1 MKTLYCAMGARHSTT
16 PSHFVRNLSCFLL
29 ACALALS
36 ATGQD
41 QTPDQTVPA
50 PAPAAADADPA
61 PVVPPTAP
69 AVPPPP
75 APAPVATSP
84 RIPLPPPT
92 AGLSR
97 FTNSLRNAVNTA
109 AATNRPSLPAF
120 PALPTPRPRTN
131 AASVRPLGGAPGQTT
146 IAAPATPVN
155 PGAVP
160 PGVAGQV
167 NPAVA
172 GGNPA
177 GGATPPPIKP
187 VFDPSATNDPN
198 ELVTVEMNDMDM
210 QSVIELYQSFSGK
223 TVLRPANLNFPKLT
237 IHPPGPLTR
246 KEALEALDS
255 ILALNQ
261 ISMVPQGD
269 KFVKALQSNQALQSG
284 TVFYE
289 GDPNQL
295 PEAGVYVQYVAKFE
309 FIDPESLNTLLS
321 QFASASGKNIII
333 PNTQNIVLRDF
344 SENVKRMLEVLRKV
358 DVDTP
363 RDYDPVVIP
372 MKYALASD
380 IANVLSSLSQGGGGG
395 GVSIGA
401 GGGRSGAS
409 GNRGGGIGGGGFGG
423 GSVGGFGGSRSG
435 SSIGNRSYGGGIGN
449 NYGGSYNNYQ
459 NGSAV
464 PVDGFL
470 PQSGTTVP
478 LDANFF
484 DPLQAAVNP
493 VAPGATAGGAARGS
507 FNNRLNQIRNA
518 AGGGKEDIYVLGQ
531 AKIIADERTNS
542 LLIFASKQ
550 DLASISNI
558 IEKLDVVLAQ
568 VLIEALVME
577 VSLNDSLEYG
587 VSYIQRPKTT
597 GRFTGAGGVNNGQ
610 SIGDATSATN
620 LLNLGNAFS
629 YFGKWGGDFDV
640 AARAAATDSR
650 ANILSR
656 PRIQT
661 SHAVQADIF
670 VGETRPYP
678 TSAGTSGGIY
688 NYGPQIQQ
696 LQIGITLSV
705 FPLINPDGLVVMEI
719 RQRVQSFKGS
729 VRIEQI
735 GDVPITTEREA
746 NATVA
751 VRDRET
757 VMLGGFVNANKEKG
771 RSGVPL
777 LKDIPLLGALFR
789 SNSDKSDRTE
799 LIVLIRPTVLPTPT
813 DAADIAIEEKAKL
826 PGVTL
831 AEEEFDREESKRFEE
846 ARKELK
852 RREKK
857 RR

>member
-1 MKTLYCAMGARHSTT
+1 MHACHPT
-16 PSHFVRNLSCFLL
+16 PVSHFVRTLSCILL

-41 QTPDQTVPA
+41 QTPDQPPAANPGDAA
-50 PAPAAADADPA
+50 PAPAVKPTTPA
-61 PVVPPTAP
+61 PNPAPAIPPSTPP
-69 AVPPPP
+69 AVP
-75 APAPVATSP
+75 SP

-92 AGLSR
+92 AGLTR
-97 FTNSLRNAVNTA
+97 FTNTLRNAVNQPA
-109 AATNRPSLPAF
+109 NTNRPVLPAF

-131 AASVRPLGGAPGQTT
+131 AAAARPLGGTPAQTT

-155 PGAVP
+155 PAAAA

-172 GGNPA
+172 GGANPA
-177 GGATPPPIKP
+177 TPANPGATTDAAGGET
-187 VFDPSATNDPN
+187 VDPDAPR
-198 ELVTVEMNDMDM
+198 ELQMQEMDM
-210 QSVIELYQSFSGK
+210 SSVLDLYQEVSGK
-223 TVLRPANLNFPKLT
+223 TVLRPANLNFPKITLRT
-237 IHPPGPLTR
+237 QGKLTR

-261 ISMVPQGD
+261 ISMVAQGD

-284 TVFYE
+284 AVFYD
-289 GDPNQL
+289 GDPSQL

-309 FIDPESLNTLLS
+309 YIDPESLNTLLS

-344 SENVKRMLEVLRKV
+344 SENVKRMLEVMRKV

-372 MKYALASD
+372 MRYALASD

-401 GGGRSGAS
+401 GGGRG
-409 GNRGGGIGGGGFGG
+409 GGGGGRGGGLGGGGIGG
-423 GSVGGFGGSRSG
+423 GSVGGFGGSRGSYGG
-435 SSIGNRSYGGGIGN
+435 SSYGNRGYGGGIGSS
-449 NYGGSYNNYQ
+449 YGGGYNNYQ
-459 NGSAV
+459 NGNAV
-464 PVDGFL
+464 PVDGFA
-470 PQSGTTVP
+470 PQSGTVTP
-478 LDANFF
+478 LDPNFF

-493 VAPGATAGGAARGS
+493 VGTGTAAAGGAGRGS

-550 DLASISNI
+550 DLVSISNI

-568 VLIEALVME
+568 VLIEALVLE

-597 GRFTGAGGVNNGQ
+597 GRFTGFGGVNNGQ
-610 SIGDATSATN
+610 PLASTN
-620 LLNLGNAFS
+620 ILGLGNAFS

-729 VRIEQI
+729 VKIEQI

-813 DAADIAIEEKAKL
+813 DAADVAIEEKAKL
-826 PGVTL
+826 PGVIL
-831 AEEEFDREESKRFEE
+831 AEEEFDKEESKRFEE
-846 ARKELK
+846 ARKEMK

>member
-1 MKTLYCAMGARHSTT
+1 MPAWNSTSPSKSVRTLA
-16 PSHFVRNLSCFLL
+16 LL
-29 ACALALS
+29 LLALALPICGT
-36 ATGQD
+36 AQD
-41 QTPDQTVPA
+41 QP
-50 PAPAAADADPA
+50 PAAPGDAP
-61 PVVPPTAP
+61 PPTAP
-69 AVPPPP
+69 ADAPAQPAAVVPPPTLPPP
-75 APAPVATSP
+75 ASPTPPAP
-84 RIPLPPPT
+84 RIPLPSATP
-92 AGLSR
+92 SFNR
-97 FTNSLRNAVNTA
+97 FTNAVRNATGA
-109 AATNRPSLPAF
+109 PALTNRPTIPPF
-120 PALPTPRPRTN
+120 PTQPLLRNRGVTN
-131 AASVRPLGGAPGQTT
+131 ATGVRPAALNPAPTTT
-146 IAAPATPVN
+146 IAAPATPVI
-155 PGAVP
+155 PP

-172 GGNPA
+172 GGANNPA
-177 GGATPPPIKP
+177 NPAAGTTPPPEGGAADG
-187 VFDPSATNDPN
+187 VAYDGRLNFRDA
-198 ELVTVEMNDMDM
+198 EMQQVLDF
-210 QSVIELYQSFSGK
+210 YQFLSKK
-223 TVLRPANLNFPKLT
+223 TVLRPSSLAFPKLSIET
-237 IHPPGPLTR
+237 FGVLTPE
-246 KEALEALDS
+246 EALEALDS
-255 ILALNQ
+255 LLALNQ
-261 ISMVPQGD
+261 ITMVPQGD
-269 KFVKALQSNQALQSG
+269 KFIKALPAAQASQSG
-284 TVFYE
+284 TVFYD
-289 GDPNQL
+289 GDPNTL
-295 PEAGVYVQYVAKFE
+295 PEAGKYIHYIAKYE
-309 FIDPESLNTLLS
+309 FIDADSLNTLLT
-321 QFASASGKNIII
+321 QFQSPSGKPPIVI
-333 PNTQNIVLRDF
+333 PSTQNIILRDL

-401 GGGRSGAS
+401 GGGRSG
-409 GNRGGGIGGGGFGG
+409 GGGGGLGGGGGFGG
-423 GSVGGFGGSRSG
+423 GRGGGGFGGSRGLGG
-435 SSIGNRSYGGGIGN
+435 SFGGRSIGGSYGG
-449 NYGGSYNNYQ
+449 NYGGNYSGTGGYYNNQ
-459 NGSAV
+459 NGNPV
-464 PVDGFL
+464 PVDSAS
-470 PQSGTTVP
+470 PQSQRAIP
-478 LDANFF
+478 LDDNFF

-493 VAPGATAGGAARGS
+493 VATQNPGGTARSS

-518 AGGGKEDIYVLGQ
+518 AGAGQGDIYVLGQ

-568 VLIEALVME
+568 VLIEALIME
-577 VSLNDSLEYG
+577 VSLTDSLEYG

-597 GRFTGAGGVNNGQ
+597 GRFTGSGGVNNGP
-610 SIGDATSATN
+610 SVSDGAGTN
-620 LLNLGNAFS
+620 LFNLANGLT
-629 YFGKWGGDFDV
+629 YFGKWGGDFDMT
-640 AARAAATDSR
+640 ATAAAKDSR

-678 TSAGTSGGIY
+678 TSAGSTGGIY
-688 NYGPQIQQ
+688 SYGPQIQQ

-729 VRIEQI
+729 VPIAQI

-757 VMLGGFVNANKEKG
+757 VMLGGFVNSNKEKG

-789 SNSDKSDRTE
+789 SNSDKSDRSE
-799 LIVLIRPTVLPTPT
+799 LIVLIRPTVLATPT
-813 DAADIAIEEKAKL
+813 DAADVAMEEKSKL
-826 PGVTL
+826 PGVVL
-831 AEEEFDREESKRFEE
+831 AEDENEKEELKRFEE